1 MSEYVAES
9 MEKMGRVVSV
19 KPLMQGKTM
28 PYRSIVIKIGE
39 VKGFNP
45 YTGEPRML
53 DNKVLYTFFGSDA
66 EQLDNMVGVGDLV
79 GFQLTHSLNPNETMT
94 VTRCSCLV
102 VLKKANQNT
111 STSQAIQPQAAAPLP
126 NGAGANG
133 FPQGQARAVQQKLN
147 LQSVGQELGAA
158 AETIDDLPF

>member
-1 MSEYVAES
+1 MNEYVAES
-9 MEKMGRVVSV
+9 VEKMGRVISV

-39 VKGFNP
+39 VKGYNP

-79 GFQLTHSLNPNETMT
+79 GFHITHSLNQNETMT
-94 VTRCSCLV
+94 VTRCSGLV
-102 VLKKANQNT
+102 VLKKVTQN
-111 STSQAIQPQAAAPLP
+111 SIPSQQIQPQAASTL
-126 NGAGANG
+126 ANG
-133 FPQGQARAVQQKLN
+133 TGTNVLQQGQGQAVQQRLN

>member
-1 MSEYVAES
+1 MNEYVAES
-9 MEKMGRVVSV
+9 VEKMGRVISV
-19 KPLMQGKTM
+19 KPLMQGKSM
-28 PYRSIVIKIGE
+28 PYRSIVIKIGA

-79 GFQLTHSLNPNETMT
+79 GFHITHSLNQNETMT
-94 VTRCSCLV
+94 VTRCSNLV

-111 STSQAIQPQAAAPLP
+111 STSQPIQPQPAAPLA
-126 NGAGANG
+126 NRAGANG
-133 FPQGQARAVQQKLN
+133 FPQGQAQAVQQKLN